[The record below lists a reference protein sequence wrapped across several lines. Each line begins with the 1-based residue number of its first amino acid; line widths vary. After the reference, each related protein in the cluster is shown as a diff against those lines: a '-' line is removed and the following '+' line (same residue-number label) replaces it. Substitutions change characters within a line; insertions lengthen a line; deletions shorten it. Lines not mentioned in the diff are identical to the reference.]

1 MSDMHDK
8 NSDQT
13 LSAENATP
21 LKPDLA
27 SARRRMLKRG
37 IAVSPVVLTLVSRPV
52 LAWHCKSPSAWGSE
66 DMNPTTS
73 LRTNEGHNS
82 WLDETWTI
90 GNWANNTTRAKYNKP
105 WNVLKEQ
112 CSALNDTS
120 TQDSDGNFDYTK
132 VTLNKFFK
140 CTALTIPAGLIVNNR
155 PIYKLFAGD
164 YGNQFRRAIVVAQLN
179 FYLLNGQTQIGQ
191 CLGQIDL
198 SQMASGSF
206 TPQSGGNP
214 WGSEKIVRYLEANY
228 IAVP

>member
-90 GNWANNTTRAKYNKP
+90 GN
-105 WNVLKEQ
+105 L
-112 CSALNDTS
+112 S
-120 TQDSDGNFDYTK
+120 
-132 VTLNKFFK
+132 
-140 CTALTIPAGLIVNNR
+140 LIH
-155 PIYKLFAGD
+155 I
-164 YGNQFRRAIVVAQLN
+164 
-179 FYLLNGQTQIGQ
+179 
-191 CLGQIDL
+191 
-198 SQMASGSF
+198 
-206 TPQSGGNP
+206 
-214 WGSEKIVRYLEANY
+214 
-228 IAVP
+228 